1 MPPNLI
7 KVAVTELVGFVLR
20 SGDLGGGGFASA
32 ARLFEGTRAH
42 QKVQKSRPEGYQAE
56 VSVSHLVEAEEL
68 QLEIA
73 GRIDGLRM
81 DGEQVLVEEIKTTEG
96 ELDPDRPDNLVHW
109 AQAKTYAYIL
119 AIQNDLEQVDIQ
131 LTYVRLE
138 PWKVEEDR
146 RTFSLD
152 ELTVFF
158 EDLITR
164 YLHWARI
171 YHEWC
176 LVRDPSIKELIFP
189 FPDYRKG
196 QRELAVATYRTIEAQ
211 SRLFAQAPTG
221 IGKTIS
227 TLFPAIMA
235 MGEGLVEKVFYLTA
249 KTVVRTVAEKAI
261 DDLRGEGLRLKS
273 LTLTARDKI
282 CFRPEGEASCNPEEC
297 EYAIGYF
304 DRINDALEEIFQK
317 DAFTRPVIE
326 EAARKHKVCPFEFS
340 LDLSLWV
347 DAIICDYNY
356 VFDPRAFLKRYFAEG
371 GGNYVFLIDEA
382 HNLVDRA
389 REMFSADLHKSE
401 VLAIKRAVN
410 KDHPKLAK
418 QIQKINRHLLE
429 IGKRCEKKG
438 EEEFWVDPE
447 LPRALLPLL
456 EKFLDDAEGIL
467 VRNIPAPYWD
477 QLIDFYFQVFGFMR
491 IAELYD
497 EHYTTYAEKTG
508 KEVYLRLFCIDPSK
522 NVREALKRGSSAV
535 FFSATLTP
543 LEYFRE
549 ILGGEEDD
557 PLMSLDSPFP
567 HENLRLLLAD
577 HIATTYRK
585 RDATYGDVA
594 ESIAGAVGQRDGNYL
609 VYFPSYRYMQEVS
622 ERFIAAHPEVEVL
635 VQASGMSERAREEFL
650 AVFDA
655 ENRETTVG
663 FAVMGGIFG
672 EGIDLMGERLVGA
685 VVVGVGLPQICLER
699 DLIRRHFDERDIA
712 GFEYA
717 YTYPGMNRVLQAAGR
732 VIRSD
737 EDRGVVL
744 LIDRRFGQERYAE
757 LFPATWHHAL
767 PVRGP
772 DQIDEAVAAFWN
784 GEPWDGGRLRY
795 STDF

>member
-1 MPPNLI
+1 MPPSLI

-73 GRIDGLRM
+73 GRIDGLMM

-96 ELDPDRPDNLVHW
+96 ELDPERPDNLVHW

-119 AIQNDLEQVDIQ
+119 AIQNDLNQVDIQ

-152 ELTVFF
+152 ELTLFF

-176 LVRDPSIKELIFP
+176 LVRDPSIKALSFP
-189 FPDYRKG
+189 FPNYRKG

-211 SRLFAQAPTG
+211 SRLFVQAPTG

-227 TLFPAIMA
+227 TLFPAVKA

-282 CFRPEGEASCNPEEC
+282 CFRPEGEESCNPEEC

-304 DRINDALEEIFQK
+304 DRINDALEEIFQE

-356 VFDPRAFLKRYFAEG
+356 VFDPRAFLKRFFAEG
-371 GGNYVFLIDEA
+371 GGNYTFLIDES

-401 VLAIKRAVN
+401 VMAVKRAVN

-447 LPRALLPLL
+447 LPRTLLPLL
-456 EKFLDDAEGIL
+456 EKFLDDAEAIL

-491 IAELYD
+491 IAELFD

-522 NVREALKRGSSAV
+522 NVREALKRGSSAI

-549 ILGGEEDD
+549 ILGGEDDD

-672 EGIDLMGERLVGA
+672 EGIDLVGERLVGA
-685 VVVGVGLPQICLER
+685 IIVGVGLPQICLER
-699 DLIRRHFDERDIA
+699 NLIRSYFDAQEIS

-717 YTYPGMNRVLQAAGR
+717 YTFPGMNRVLQAAGR
-732 VIRSD
+732 VIRTD
-737 EDRGVVL
+737 EDRGMVMLV
-744 LIDRRFGQERYAE
+744 DERFGQGRYRRI
-757 LFPATWHHAL
+757 FPPFWY
-767 PVRGP
+767 PVHQARTP
-772 DQIDEAVAAFWN
+772 EQIEASLGMFWS
-784 GEPWDGGRLRY
+784 GVSETRYEPVYED
-795 STDF
+795 

>member
-1 MPPNLI
+1 MPPSLI

-73 GRIDGLRM
+73 GRIDGLMM

-96 ELDPDRPDNLVHW
+96 ELDPERPDNLVHW

-119 AIQNDLEQVDIQ
+119 AIQNDLNQVDIQ

-152 ELTVFF
+152 ELTLFF

-176 LVRDPSIKELIFP
+176 LVRDPSIKALSFP
-189 FPDYRKG
+189 FPNYRKG

-211 SRLFAQAPTG
+211 SRLFVQAPTG

-227 TLFPAIMA
+227 TLFPAVKA

-282 CFRPEGEASCNPEEC
+282 CFRPEGEESCNPEEC

-304 DRINDALEEIFQK
+304 DRINDALEEIFQE

-356 VFDPRAFLKRYFAEG
+356 VFDPRAFLKRFFAEG
-371 GGNYVFLIDEA
+371 GGNYTFLIDEA

-401 VLAIKRAVN
+401 VMAVKRAVN

-447 LPRALLPLL
+447 LPRTLLPLL
-456 EKFLDDAEGIL
+456 EKFLDDAEAIL

-491 IAELYD
+491 IAELFD

-522 NVREALKRGSSAV
+522 NVREALKRGSSAI

-549 ILGGEEDD
+549 ILGGEDDD

-672 EGIDLMGERLVGA
+672 EGIDLVGERLVGA
-685 VVVGVGLPQICLER
+685 IIVGVGLPQICLER
-699 DLIRRHFDERDIA
+699 NLIRSYFDAQEIS

-717 YTYPGMNRVLQAAGR
+717 YTFPGMNRVLQAAGR
-732 VIRSD
+732 VIRTD
-737 EDRGVVL
+737 EDRGMVMLV
-744 LIDRRFGQERYAE
+744 DERFGQGRYRRM
-757 LFPATWHHAL
+757 FPPFWY
-767 PVRGP
+767 PVHQARTP
-772 DQIDEAVAAFWN
+772 EQIEASLGMFWS
-784 GEPWDGGRLRY
+784 GVSETRYEPVYED
-795 STDF
+795 

>member
-1 MPPNLI
+1 MPPSLI

-73 GRIDGLRM
+73 GRIDGLMM

-96 ELDPDRPDNLVHW
+96 ELDPERPDNLVHW

-119 AIQNDLEQVDIQ
+119 AIQNDLNQVDIQ

-152 ELTVFF
+152 ELTLFF

-176 LVRDPSIKELIFP
+176 LVRDPSIKALSFP
-189 FPDYRKG
+189 FPNYRKG

-211 SRLFAQAPTG
+211 SRLFVQAPTG

-227 TLFPAIMA
+227 TLFPAVKA

-282 CFRPEGEASCNPEEC
+282 CFRPEGEESCNPEEC

-304 DRINDALEEIFQK
+304 DRINDALEEIFQE

-356 VFDPRAFLKRYFAEG
+356 VFDPRAFLKRFFAEG
-371 GGNYVFLIDEA
+371 RGNYSFLIDEA

-401 VLAIKRAVN
+401 VMAVKRAVN

-447 LPRALLPLL
+447 LPRTLLPLL
-456 EKFLDDAEGIL
+456 EKFLDDAEAIL

-491 IAELYD
+491 IAELFD

-522 NVREALKRGSSAV
+522 NVREALKRGSSAI

-549 ILGGEEDD
+549 ILGGEDDD

-672 EGIDLMGERLVGA
+672 EGIDLVGERLVGA
-685 VVVGVGLPQICLER
+685 IIVGVGLPQICLER
-699 DLIRRHFDERDIA
+699 NLIRSYFDAQEIS

-717 YTYPGMNRVLQAAGR
+717 YTFPGMNRVLQAAGR
-732 VIRSD
+732 VIRTD
-737 EDRGVVL
+737 EDRGMVMLV
-744 LIDRRFGQERYAE
+744 DERFGQGRYRRM
-757 LFPATWHHAL
+757 FPPFWY
-767 PVRGP
+767 PVHQARTP
-772 DQIDEAVAAFWN
+772 EQIEASLGMFWS
-784 GEPWDGGRLRY
+784 GVSETRYEPVYED
-795 STDF
+795 

>member
-1 MPPNLI
+1 MPPSLI

-73 GRIDGLRM
+73 GRIDGLMM

-96 ELDPDRPDNLVHW
+96 ELDPERPDNLVHW

-119 AIQNDLEQVDIQ
+119 AIQNDLNQVDIQ

-152 ELTVFF
+152 ELTLFF

-176 LVRDPSIKELIFP
+176 LVRDPSIKALSFP
-189 FPDYRKG
+189 FPNYRKG

-211 SRLFAQAPTG
+211 SRLFVQAPTG

-227 TLFPAIMA
+227 TLFPAVKA

-282 CFRPEGEASCNPEEC
+282 CFRPEGEESCNPEEC

-304 DRINDALEEIFQK
+304 DRINDALEEIFQE

-356 VFDPRAFLKRYFAEG
+356 VFDPRAFLKRFFAEG
-371 GGNYVFLIDEA
+371 GGNYTFLIDEA

-401 VLAIKRAVN
+401 VMAVKRAVN

-447 LPRALLPLL
+447 LPRTLLPLL
-456 EKFLDDAEGIL
+456 EKFLDDAEAIL

-491 IAELYD
+491 IAELFD

-522 NVREALKRGSSAV
+522 NVREALKRGSSAI

-549 ILGGEEDD
+549 ILGGEDDD

-672 EGIDLMGERLVGA
+672 EGIDLVGERLVGA
-685 VVVGVGLPQICLER
+685 IIVGVGLPQICLER
-699 DLIRRHFDERDIA
+699 NLIRSYFDAQEIS

-717 YTYPGMNRVLQAAGR
+717 YTFPGMNRVLQAAGR
-732 VIRSD
+732 VIRTD
-737 EDRGVVL
+737 EDRGMVMLV
-744 LIDRRFGQERYAE
+744 DERFGQGRYRRI
-757 LFPATWHHAL
+757 FPPFWY
-767 PVRGP
+767 PVHQARTP
-772 DQIDEAVAAFWN
+772 EQIEASLGMFWS
-784 GEPWDGGRLRY
+784 GVSETRYEPVYED
-795 STDF
+795 